1 MERERDR
8 EVDKGAVLGQLFGAV
23 PGLFLWDSPLM
34 ASKIYV
40 TEISHRESNNA
51 QRTESPF

>member
-1 MERERDR
+1 VERERDR